1 MATPRAPTAPGSGPQ
16 PEAGPAAVHPH
27 RPANK
32 GGGVKTEVVDR
43 PEKHRYE
50 ILADGELAGF
60 AQYQL
65 SPGEILFIHTEI
77 DEAYEGKGLG
87 SVLVRHA
94 LDDARGRGLDVL
106 PLCPF
111 VRAWISRHED
121 YLDLV
126 PAEARQKY
134 KLPAA

>member
-1 MATPRAPTAPGSGPQ
+1 M
-16 PEAGPAAVHPH
+16 
-27 RPANK
+27 
-32 GGGVKTEVVDR
+32 KTEVVDR

-50 ILADGELAGF
+50 VLADGEVAGF

-65 SPGEILFIHTEI
+65 SPGEIQFIHTEI
-77 DEAYEGKGLG
+77 AGAYEGKGLG
-87 SVLVRHA
+87 SVLVRQA
-94 LDDARGRGLDVL
+94 LDDARGRGLAVL

-111 VRAWISRHED
+111 VRAWISRHGD

-134 KLPAA
+134 NLPAA

>member
-1 MATPRAPTAPGSGPQ
+1 
-16 PEAGPAAVHPH
+16 
-27 RPANK
+27 
-32 GGGVKTEVVDR
+32 VKTEVVDR
-43 PEKHRYE
+43 QDAHRFE

-60 AQYQL
+60 ADYQL
-65 SPGEILFIHTEI
+65 SPGEILFVHTEI

-94 LDDARGRGLDVL
+94 LDSARERGLAVL

-111 VRAWISRHED
+111 VQSWIGRHED

-126 PAEARQKY
+126 PAEARRKY